1 MKTFIKVTK
10 TYNDKLLYFTSGE
23 LNLKKGSKVRI
34 LGGPLKGLKGIFLR
48 VKGARNRGVVIAIEG
63 LLAVALTTIDPDM
76 TENISDL

>member
-10 TYNDKLLYFTSGE
+10 TYNDKLLYFNSGE

-34 LGGPLKGLKGIFLR
+34 LGDPLKGLKEIFLR